1 MSSINARVPP
11 PRLMAVDTPSNG
23 QVAAYQS
30 SSGEFEWV
38 DNAGGGG
45 FTSFTVAGDAGASQT
60 ITDGNTLTLQGSGSI
75 TKVTMSATDTATISL
90 ENTSVSAGSYTYAS
104 ITVDAQGRLTAAS
117 SGTAPSD
124 TTYDLVAAQ
133 SGSDAEIQLDASS
146 GTDTAVKLAAGSNIT
161 LTESGGD
168 TITIASSG
176 GGSISY
182 PLEGTD
188 GSSSAPT
195 YSFSSD
201 TNTGIYRSAADTVN
215 VSVGGDSRLE
225 LSTTELKIGN
235 GSENFKISL
244 NGSSDSY
251 LNMQNGSNVQLYS
264 SGGIYLNANAG
275 DLIRANA
282 ITTTFGNANVD
293 AVLTTQGT
301 GDLTLSTNSGTNSG
315 TIVVRD
321 GAGQDIEITPNGS
334 GIINLDGLKWPSAD
348 GSANQVLKTDGSGTL
363 SFTDAGGSISYPL
376 EGTDGSSSAP
386 TYSFSSDTN
395 TGIFRSGTDSI
406 GVAAGALEVMTIGA
420 GNITQTLKM
429 FGPDG
434 GAGNP
439 TFGFKDDTDTGIY
452 RPATGQIGFSMNG
465 SNKLT
470 LGAAGEILI
479 GGTAAGTSGQVLT
492 SGGSGAAMSWADSGS
507 GSGLSTTPNIMMV
520 DAPTSGSNKLQ
531 FPLFA
536 QFGDAE
542 TSSNTAIQFNTTTAN
557 LIPFF
562 APKTGDVSSITCKIT
577 TANDDDVLASIYDSD
592 SSNLPNNRIGDEATW
607 NMGTAG
613 ELTLDVSGA
622 TDKWDLT
629 KGELYYL
636 ALMMATDNVNRPTFY
651 VYDAQDGGGHNH
663 NIPSNNSATATYR
676 MRNVMFNLSGL
687 SAALPSSVTQANLT
701 GQGGAFYRVPIIG
714 VVM

>member
-176 GGSISY
+176 
-182 PLEGTD
+182 
-188 GSSSAPT
+188 
-195 YSFSSD
+195 
-201 TNTGIYRSAADTVN
+201 
-215 VSVGGDSRLE
+215 
-225 LSTTELKIGN
+225 
-235 GSENFKISL
+235 
-244 NGSSDSY
+244 
-251 LNMQNGSNVQLYS
+251 
-264 SGGIYLNANAG
+264 
-275 DLIRANA
+275 
-282 ITTTFGNANVD
+282 
-293 AVLTTQGT
+293 
-301 GDLTLSTNSGTNSG
+301 
-315 TIVVRD
+315 
-321 GAGQDIEITPNGS
+321 
-334 GIINLDGLKWPSAD
+334 
-348 GSANQVLKTDGSGTL
+348 
-363 SFTDAGGSISYPL
+363 GGSISYPL